1 MQFKHLLLISLES
14 APEVVVV
21 PIVERVVYDDATG
34 SGALPAKP
42 SVSPRGMSASQRAS
56 PSFVNDLAPGQRRRR
71 WTRRAELRRGRSCGG
86 RAGAWPPQIPI
97 IDLCQARRDRC
108 LPLHPKV
115 PWALCSQQQAPTLG
129 KTCETVYCC
138 TFQHAEM
145 QRAAE
150 APNLDQSPEWT
161 GMSHRLT

>member
-42 SVSPRGMSASQRAS
+42 SVSRRGMSASQRAS

-86 RAGAWPPQIPI
+86 RAGAWPPQIDAESHKKWFQNGTAYDEINVGCFDHAKMVSTPI
-97 IDLCQARRDRC
+97 GGSPTQRLGTSFCNILGQFWVPFSSI
-108 LPLHPKV
+108 LLHPHIHL
-115 PWALCSQQQAPTLG
+115 PDTHQ
-129 KTCETVYCC
+129 
-138 TFQHAEM
+138 
-145 QRAAE
+145 
-150 APNLDQSPEWT
+150 
-161 GMSHRLT
+161 